1 MKKSGMILLSCV
13 LAMSLTTGSAFA
25 KSGHEYDKKKKSAGE
40 SKWADKARN
49 GDFQNGDGQH
59 YDDHQNDHEDET
71 VTSDTYGTHE
81 KDRDKGYTKDKREH
95 KNKDED
101 KDENKDEDESFDKKR
116 GHQDYKGLFKAIEK
130 VDGKPS
136 GAVIADLLLT
146 KYGTELT
153 PEMKAVLEA
162 IKEKDAALS
171 AAADMLDEQ
180 GSVTDSVYMRKQAIL
195 ANVKNM
201 DSYKKLGKTYEKMGK
216 HGVKLYVN
224 GEEPSFEVAPFVQDG
239 STLVPFRSIS
249 EALKANVSWN
259 EEERSVTVT
268 RDGVTVKL
276 FIASKTALVNGK
288 EVTLEVPATIV
299 DGSTVVPARFVSES
313 LKASVEWESE
323 TESVVIYEE

>member
-13 LAMSLTTGSAFA
+13 LAMSLTTGSVFA
-25 KSGHEYDKKKKSAGE
+25 KSDHESDKKKKLAGE
-40 SKWADKARN
+40 SNWNERSKGAEFK
-49 GDFQNGDGQH
+49 GK
-59 YDDHQNDHEDET
+59 DDHDEDEDET
-71 VTSDTYGTHE
+71 VTSSTYGADRKE
-81 KDRDKGYTKDKREH
+81 KYRDKGYKKDQH
-95 KNKDED
+95 ED
-101 KDENKDEDESFDKKR
+101 DDDDNDDDDQKR
-116 GHQDYKGLFKAIEK
+116 GHHDYKGLFKAIEN

-195 ANVKNM
+195 ANIKNI
-201 DSYKKLGKTYEKMGK
+201 DSYKKLGKSYEKMGK

-224 GEEPSFEVAPFVQDG
+224 GEEPFFEVAPIVQDG
-239 STLVPFRSIS
+239 NTLVPFRSIS

-268 RDGVTVKL
+268 RDSITVKL
-276 FIASKTALVNGK
+276 IIDSKTALVDGK

-323 TESVVIYEE
+323 TKSVVIYEE